1 MAGASTNFEENDDDE
16 YNGVISRQE
25 VQAAIAKAVELR
37 AIHASLLQGINNNNN
52 SPANFIKFPPHSS
65 SSSSPAAN
73 LFSAQDYPIFTPVSS
88 LLIFNHSI
96 FCIIGSILEFYKFSF
111 FFKILFS

>member
-37 AIHASLLQGINNNNN
+37 AIHASLLQGINNNN

-96 FCIIGSILEFYKFSF
+96 FCIIGSILEFYK
-111 FFKILFS
+111 I